1 MIPINLTE
9 EEFAYLHIALVRAI
23 ITTEER
29 IKHIEK
35 RAKDDRLGQFRRWD
49 EEDEKSYKNEPNAFR
64 AAQAA
69 IFEERK
75 RGGLECER

>member
-35 RAKDDRLGQFRRWD
+35 RAMDDRLGKFKRWD
-49 EEDEKSYKNEPNAFR
+49 EEDSTSYKNELNAFR

-69 IFEERK
+69 IFENREV
-75 RGGLECER
+75 

>member
-35 RAKDDRLGQFRRWD
+35 RTMDDRFGQFKRWD
-49 EEDEKSYKNEPNAFR
+49 DEDKRTYQKELSAFR

-69 IFEERK
+69 IFKDRK
-75 RGGLECER
+75 VEVFT